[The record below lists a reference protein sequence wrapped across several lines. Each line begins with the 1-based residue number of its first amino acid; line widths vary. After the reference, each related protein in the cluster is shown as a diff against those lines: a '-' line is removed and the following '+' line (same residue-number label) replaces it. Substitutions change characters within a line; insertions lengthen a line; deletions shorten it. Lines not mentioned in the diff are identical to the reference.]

1 MNIWKR
7 GVCLLLTL
15 VMAAALAGCG
25 TRREP
30 QTLRVCLPELP
41 GTLDPA
47 MVTTDSERI
56 VVSHLYENL
65 MKLSSDG
72 QGGSRVEAGAAR
84 KYTCTDN
91 NDGTQTY
98 TFTLRDMKWS
108 DGQKVTAADFVYA
121 WQRLAD
127 PATASPNAALLEMVA
142 GYRQVRSSG
151 DVSKLQVS
159 APEEN
164 TFVVTLSNRCA
175 YFLSAVCTAAAT
187 MPVRSE
193 QPKNWQADPTALC
206 TNGAYRISEWKNGLL
221 TATVPENYYDQRRL
235 QMSTLVFRFETDA
248 AMRTEL
254 LKKNEV
260 DFVLG
265 LSQEELADEP
275 ETWTPDS
282 YPQVMT
288 LL

>member
-91 NDGTQTY
+91 NDGTTTIVFSDVLVNNAVTQTI
-98 TFTLRDMKWS
+98 RC
-108 DGQKVTAADFVYA
+108 
-121 WQRLAD
+121 
-127 PATASPNAALLEMVA
+127 
-142 GYRQVRSSG
+142 
-151 DVSKLQVS
+151 DVGGTNDNPSV
-159 APEEN
+159 
-164 TFVVTLSNRCA
+164 LS
-175 YFLSAVCTAAAT
+175 F
-187 MPVRSE
+187 
-193 QPKNWQADPTALC
+193 
-206 TNGAYRISEWKNGLL
+206 GAIN
-221 TATVPENYYDQRRL
+221 
-235 QMSTLVFRFETDA
+235 
-248 AMRTEL
+248 
-254 LKKNEV
+254 
-260 DFVLG
+260 
-265 LSQEELADEP
+265 
-275 ETWTPDS
+275 
-282 YPQVMT
+282 
-288 LL
+288 

>member
-84 KYTCTDN
+84 EYACTDN
-91 NDGTQTY
+91 SDGTQTY

-108 DGQKVTAADFVYA
+108 DGRKDGRRRILSTPGSG
-121 WQRLAD
+121 WRTRLR
-127 PATASPNAALLEMVA
+127 PPPM
-142 GYRQVRSSG
+142 R
-151 DVSKLQVS
+151 
-159 APEEN
+159 
-164 TFVVTLSNRCA
+164 RCWRWWRGIGR
-175 YFLSAVCTAAAT
+175 FAAAA
-187 MPVRSE
+187 MSASCR
-193 QPKNWQADPTALC
+193 C
-206 TNGAYRISEWKNGLL
+206 
-221 TATVPENYYDQRRL
+221 RL
-235 QMSTLVFRFETDA
+235 RK
-248 AMRTEL
+248 RTPL
-254 LKKNEV
+254 
-260 DFVLG
+260 
-265 LSQEELADEP
+265 
-275 ETWTPDS
+275 W
-282 YPQVMT
+282 
-288 LL
+288 